1 MYRAVVVK
9 ANGQMVSQN
18 GTKDEVETFI
28 LEQGD
33 IKKVRTMNKETGD
46 LVSDLTYEA

>member
-9 ANGQMVSQN
+9 TNGQMVSLN

-33 IKKVRTMNKETGD
+33 IKKVRTMNKNIGE